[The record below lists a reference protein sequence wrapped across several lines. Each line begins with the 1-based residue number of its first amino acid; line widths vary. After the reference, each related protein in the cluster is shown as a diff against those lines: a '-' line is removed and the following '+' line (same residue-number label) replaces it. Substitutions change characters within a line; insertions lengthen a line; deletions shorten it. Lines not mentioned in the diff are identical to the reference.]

1 MCSSDLAEAAR
12 WYKESAE
19 AGNGGG
25 WYKVG
30 TIYFDGKGVE
40 QDEAYAVSCFEKE
53 LARDSEHIGSN
64 NLLGKAYFYGR
75 GVPQDYA
82 KAYQLLTLAHDK
94 GNTNWGVYYLAKCC
108 FKGWGTPQDYG
119 KALQYLNEMDWNHWE
134 KDYMLGVIYARGL
147 GVAEDIPKGVA
158 HLQKAA
164 SHTEAKEELLNY
176 KKTLFGKWVRRK

>member
-1 MCSSDLAEAAR
+1 M
-12 WYKESAE
+12 
-19 AGNGGG
+19 
-25 WYKVG
+25 
-30 TIYFDGKGVE
+30 E

-108 FKGWGTPQDYG
+108 FKGWEIG
-119 KALQYLNEMDWNHWE
+119 
-134 KDYMLGVIYARGL
+134 R
-147 GVAEDIPKGVA
+147 A
-158 HLQKAA
+158 H
-164 SHTEAKEELLNY
+164 
-176 KKTLFGKWVRRK
+176 V